1 VDGTSLTVVDVL
13 DAESSFTFMLVA
25 YTQQHIVIPLKK
37 VGDKVNLGEATATLR
52 QLRLLGLTTDS
63 AYDP

>member
-37 VGDKVNLGEATATLR
+37 VGDKVNLGEATATVHRLR
-52 QLRLLGLTTDS
+52 SWGSTTDS
-63 AYDP
+63 ACDS